1 MWRVHSCPQVSL
13 LSTFKTKITDMA
25 MLFWVHA
32 CPQLSLLSTSV
43 IAETLHSLCR
53 VTPIYLVTQL
63 ECWKRNSMINEN
75 VELAV
80 VKGCVIT
87 RELRNLCSVRT
98 IPNHVQLTTLILLD
112 DLLDVTLV
120 YEDRN
125 FSQPFPNF
133 CTLMLDSEP
142 SRPDQTYQSNQTY
155 HLTYLP
161 DPPDL
166 HAQYRQYR

>member
-1 MWRVHSCPQVSL
+1 MLVTVT
-13 LSTFKTKITDMA
+13 TFSINIVTMGYFDCYK
-25 MLFWVHA
+25 LYRR
-32 CPQLSLLSTSV
+32 PLLSTSV

-53 VTPIYLVTQL
+53 VTPIYLATQL

-120 YEDRN
+120 FEDRN

-142 SRPDQTYQSNQTY
+142 SRPDQTYQTY
-155 HLTYLP
+155 HLTHYM
-161 DPPDL
+161 
-166 HAQYRQYR
+166 RS